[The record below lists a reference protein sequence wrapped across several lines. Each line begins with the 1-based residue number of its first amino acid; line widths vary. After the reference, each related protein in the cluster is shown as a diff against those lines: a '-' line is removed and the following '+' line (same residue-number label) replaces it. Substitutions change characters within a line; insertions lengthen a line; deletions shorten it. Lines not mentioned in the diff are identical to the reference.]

1 MSRLL
6 AAAAALLVIAAC
18 ARVITQRTIDHDELE
33 HAHALWLTALG
44 DVPLHDFLE
53 IHPPFAFMAFAPLG
67 RGATDGDALVLRLR
81 VLSALGHALTLLL
94 LAANMRL
101 GRREIHPLWI
111 AAALLWMLAHE
122 GTQDYV
128 SEFRPDPWSNAALL
142 AALLAARLQRPR
154 YALFGFLAAVS
165 VLWSPKLFV
174 LPAVFAVL
182 ELVRLRRDAWRA
194 ALAMTGG
201 GLAALAAAW
210 LALRASGIDPEQA
223 YALIIRFHAV
233 VARLGGFGYGLASTL
248 WDQRVLVA
256 PAAGGA
262 IVWLV
267 LAIRRE
273 LRPNVF
279 EISVALFL
287 IVQLFLVPFP
297 YKQYFTPWLLLAAV
311 FIPFWSL
318 PVARVRVLRDLA
330 LPAALLFVTMYAAL
344 AWDFARTAY
353 GFARTGQYW
362 QFMKQFSGAAAS
374 RRRARAVPSH
384 HRPRLEL
391 RVVRHARGRP
401 PLRSRSDPARSALS
415 RRQRTGHVRLLP
427 ARARGEAPGRDRL
440 RRPERFTPSG
450 AVARRADVHRE
461 APLRAESDR
470 PAGSVRAPRGLTA
483 EPLRC

>member
-18 ARVITQRTIDHDELE
+18 TRVITQRTIDHDELE

-44 DVPLHDFLE
+44 DVPLHDFVE

-81 VLSALGHALTLLL
+81 VFSSLGHALTLLL

-128 SEFRPDPWSNAALL
+128 SEFRPDPWSNAAML

-154 YALFGFLAAVS
+154 YTLFGFLAAVS
-165 VLWSPKLFV
+165 VLWSPKLVV
-174 LPAVFAVL
+174 LPAIFAVL

-194 ALAMTGG
+194 ALAMIGG

-210 LALRASGIDPEQA
+210 LALRASDIDPEQA

-248 WDQRVLVA
+248 WDQRLLVA

-318 PVARVRVLRDLA
+318 LFARVRVLRDLA
-330 LPAALLFVTMYAAL
+330 LPAALLFVTVHAL
-344 AWDFARTAY
+344 IAWDFARTAY
-353 GFARTGQYW
+353 GFARTGEYW
-362 QFMKQFSGAAAS
+362 QFMKQFSGPRHRVVAPVLFHPTTARDSNYAWFGTPGGDLRFGPEAILRDLRYPGVSERVTYGYYLRELEARPPDAIVFGDRNDALLPELS
-374 RRRARAVPSH
+374 RAARAFIEK
-384 HRPRLEL
+384 HRYERK
-391 RVVRHARGRP
+391 VIGR
-401 PLRSRSDPARSALS
+401 
-415 RRQRTGHVRLLP
+415 
-427 ARARGEAPGRDRL
+427 
-440 RRPERFTPSG
+440 
-450 AVARRADVHRE
+450 RE
-461 APLRAESDR
+461 VFVR
-470 PAGSVRAPRGLTA
+470 PAG
-483 EPLRC
+483 